1 MSGATISLLTA
12 AALLLAAIPALLTL
26 FNLKVFLPA
35 PEQRRACNEPG
46 VGGSRS
52 ESAYPRLESEAF
64 AAPGGLGRL
73 RDAEHDRTLPRVA
86 VLVPA
91 RNEAAAIEPCVRA
104 ILASR
109 DVDLE
114 VVVLDDA
121 STDGTDA
128 IVRQLAEKDTR
139 VRLVRG
145 RPLPSGWCGKQHAC
159 AQLAEAAAYDTWVFL
174 DTDVLLSPDAVGRCV
189 AFLDASQAS
198 LVSGFPR
205 QVTGSFLEWLLLPL
219 IHFVLL
225 GFLPIARSRLDNS
238 PGLAAGCGQLFITSR
253 GDYLRAGGHTAIRAS
268 LHDGIKLPR
277 AFRRVGLRTD
287 IFDATDIASCRM
299 YTRSLDVWKG
309 LSKNAT
315 EGIGSPTTILPF
327 TIFLAGGQI
336 LPWVLAGWGLSTG
349 WQGWPAWAVAL
360 ACSAVGLSAL
370 PRILEAVRFR
380 QSLTSVLSHPLGI
393 LVFLAIQWV
402 ALVRRLLGLQTSWRG
417 RSLAPQ

>member
-1 MSGATISLLTA
+1 MTASTISLLTLT
-12 AALLLAAIPALLTL
+12 ALLLAAIPALLTL

-35 PEQRRACNEPG
+35 PEQGRGCEEP
-46 VGGSRS
+46 
-52 ESAYPRLESEAF
+52 
-64 AAPGGLGRL
+64 
-73 RDAEHDRTLPRVA
+73 A
-86 VLVPA
+86 VSIMVPA

-128 IVRQLAEKDTR
+128 IVRQLAEHDPR

-159 AQLAEAAAYDTWVFL
+159 AQLAEAASHDTWVFL
-174 DTDVLLSPDAVGRCV
+174 DTDVRLSPDAVRRCV

-225 GFLPIARSRLDNS
+225 GFLPIARSRVDNS
-238 PGLAAGCGQLFITSR
+238 PGLAAGCGQLFVTR
-253 GDYLRAGGHTAIRAS
+253 RDDYRKAGGHTAIRAS

-277 AFRRVGLRTD
+277 AFRRAGLRTD

-299 YTRSLDVWKG
+299 YTKSLDVWKG

-315 EGIGSPTTILPF
+315 EGIGSPATIVPF
-327 TIFLAGGQI
+327 TILLAGGQI
-336 LPWVLAGWGLSTG
+336 LPWVLVASGLATG
-349 WQGWPAWAVAL
+349 WQGWPAWTVAAAL
-360 ACSAVGLSAL
+360 VAMALSSL
-370 PRILEAVRFR
+370 PRILAARRFR
-380 QSLTSVLSHPLGI
+380 QSFSGVLSHPVGI
-393 LVFLAIQWV
+393 AVFLAIQWV
-402 ALVRRLLGLQTSWRG
+402 ALGRRLLGLQTSWRG

>member
-1 MSGATISLLTA
+1 MSSLAISLLTVT
-12 AALLLAAIPALLTL
+12 ALLLAAIPALLTL

-35 PEQRRACNEPG
+35 PEQ
-46 VGGSRS
+46 GGRMNKPAVS
-52 ESAYPRLESEAF
+52 
-64 AAPGGLGRL
+64 
-73 RDAEHDRTLPRVA
+73 

-109 DVDLE
+109 DVELE

-128 IVRQLAEKDTR
+128 IVRQLAEQDAR
-139 VRLVRG
+139 VRLIRG

-159 AQLAEAAAYDTWVFL
+159 AQLAEAATHETWVFL
-174 DTDVLLSPDAVGRCV
+174 DTDVLLSTDAVGRCV

-225 GFLPIARSRLDNS
+225 GFLPIARSRMDNS
-238 PGLAAGCGQLFITSR
+238 PGLAAGCGQLFITRR

-277 AFRRVGLRTD
+277 AFRRAGLRTD

-315 EGIGSPTTILPF
+315 EGIGSPATIVPF
-327 TIFLAGGQI
+327 TILLAGGQM
-336 LPWVLAGWGLSTG
+336 LPWVLVAWGLATG
-349 WQGWPAWAVAL
+349 WQGWPAWTVAAALVAVAL
-360 ACSAVGLSAL
+360 SSL
-370 PRILEAVRFR
+370 PRILAAGRFR
-380 QSLTSVLSHPLGI
+380 QSFASVLAHPLGV

-402 ALVRRLLGLQTSWRG
+402 ALGRRLLGLQTSWRG

>member
-1 MSGATISLLTA
+1 MSSLAISLLTV

-35 PEQRRACNEPG
+35 PEQ
-46 VGGSRS
+46 GGRMNKPAVS
-52 ESAYPRLESEAF
+52 
-64 AAPGGLGRL
+64 
-73 RDAEHDRTLPRVA
+73 

-109 DVDLE
+109 DVELE

-128 IVRQLAEKDTR
+128 IVRQLAEQDAR
-139 VRLVRG
+139 VRLIRG

-159 AQLAEAAAYDTWVFL
+159 AQLAAAATHETWVFL
-174 DTDVLLSPDAVGRCV
+174 DTDVLLSTDAVRRCV

-205 QVTGSFLEWLLLPL
+205 QVTGSFLEWMLLPL

-225 GFLPIARSRLDNS
+225 GFLPIARSRMDNS
-238 PGLAAGCGQLFITSR
+238 PGLAAGCGQLFITRR

-277 AFRRVGLRTD
+277 AFRRAGLRTD

-315 EGIGSPTTILPF
+315 EGIGSPATIVPF
-327 TIFLAGGQI
+327 TILLAGGQM
-336 LPWVLAGWGLSTG
+336 LPWVLVAWGLATG
-349 WQGWPAWAVAL
+349 WQGWPAWTVAAAVIAVAL
-360 ACSAVGLSAL
+360 SSL
-370 PRILEAVRFR
+370 PRILAAGRFR
-380 QSLTSVLSHPLGI
+380 QSFTSALAHPLGI

-402 ALVRRLLGLQTSWRG
+402 ALGRRLLGLQTSWRG

>member
-1 MSGATISLLTA
+1 MSSLAISLLTVT
-12 AALLLAAIPALLTL
+12 ALLLAAIPALLTL

-35 PEQRRACNEPG
+35 PEQ
-46 VGGSRS
+46 VGRMNKPAVS
-52 ESAYPRLESEAF
+52 
-64 AAPGGLGRL
+64 
-73 RDAEHDRTLPRVA
+73 

-109 DVDLE
+109 DVELE

-128 IVRQLAEKDTR
+128 IVRQLAEQDAR
-139 VRLVRG
+139 VRLIRG

-159 AQLAEAAAYDTWVFL
+159 AQLAEAATHETWVFL
-174 DTDVLLSPDAVGRCV
+174 DTDVLLSTDAVRRCV

-205 QVTGSFLEWLLLPL
+205 QVTGSFLEWMLLPL

-225 GFLPIARSRLDNS
+225 GFLPIARSRMDNS
-238 PGLAAGCGQLFITSR
+238 PGLAAGCGQLFVTRR

-277 AFRRVGLRTD
+277 AFRRAGLRTD

-315 EGIGSPTTILPF
+315 EGIGSPATIVPF
-327 TIFLAGGQI
+327 TILLAGGQM
-336 LPWVLAGWGLSTG
+336 LPWVLVAWGLATG
-349 WQGWPAWAVAL
+349 WQGWPAWTVAAAVVAVAL
-360 ACSAVGLSAL
+360 SSL
-370 PRILEAVRFR
+370 PRILAAGRFH
-380 QSLTSVLSHPLGI
+380 QSVTSVLAHPLGI

-402 ALVRRLLGLQTSWRG
+402 ALGRRLLGLQTSWRG
-417 RSLAPQ
+417 RSLTPQ

>member
-1 MSGATISLLTA
+1 MSSLAVSLLTVT
-12 AALLLAAIPALLTL
+12 ALLLAAIPALLTL
-26 FNLKVFLPA
+26 FNIKVFLPA
-35 PEQRRACNEPG
+35 PEQ
-46 VGGSRS
+46 GGRMNKPAVS
-52 ESAYPRLESEAF
+52 
-64 AAPGGLGRL
+64 
-73 RDAEHDRTLPRVA
+73 

-128 IVRQLAEKDTR
+128 IVRQLAEQDAR
-139 VRLVRG
+139 VRLIRG

-159 AQLAEAAAYDTWVFL
+159 AQLAEAATHETWVFL
-174 DTDVLLSPDAVGRCV
+174 DTDVLLSTDAVRRCV

-205 QVTGSFLEWLLLPL
+205 QMTGSFLEWLLLPL

-225 GFLPIARSRLDNS
+225 GFLPIARSRMDNS
-238 PGLAAGCGQLFITSR
+238 PGLAAGCGQLFITRR

-277 AFRRVGLRTD
+277 AFRRAGLRTD

-315 EGIGSPTTILPF
+315 EGIGSPATIVPF
-327 TIFLAGGQI
+327 TILLAGGQM
-336 LPWVLAGWGLSTG
+336 LPWVLVAWGLATG
-349 WQGWPAWAVAL
+349 WQGWPAWTVAAALVAVAL
-360 ACSAVGLSAL
+360 SSL
-370 PRILEAVRFR
+370 PRILAAWRFR
-380 QSLTSVLSHPLGI
+380 QSFASVLAHPLGV

-402 ALVRRLLGLQTSWRG
+402 ALGRRLLGLQTSWRG

>member
-1 MSGATISLLTA
+1 MTAATISLLALT
-12 AALLLAAIPALLTL
+12 ALLLAAIPALLML
-26 FNLKVFLPA
+26 VNLKVFLPA
-35 PEQRRACNEPG
+35 PEQGRGCEEP
-46 VGGSRS
+46 
-52 ESAYPRLESEAF
+52 
-64 AAPGGLGRL
+64 
-73 RDAEHDRTLPRVA
+73 A
-86 VLVPA
+86 VSVMVPA

-128 IVRQLAEKDTR
+128 IVRQLAEHDPR

-159 AQLAEAAAYDTWVFL
+159 AQLADAASHDTWVFL
-174 DTDVLLSPDAVGRCV
+174 DTDVRLSPDAVRRCV
-189 AFLDASQAS
+189 AFIDASQAS

-225 GFLPIARSRLDNS
+225 GFLPIARSRADNS
-238 PGLAAGCGQLFITSR
+238 PGLAAGCGQLFVTR
-253 GDYLRAGGHTAIRAS
+253 RDDYRKAGGHAAIRAS

-277 AFRRVGLRTD
+277 AFRRAGLRTD

-299 YTRSLDVWKG
+299 YTKSLDVWKG

-327 TIFLAGGQI
+327 TVLLAGGQI
-336 LPWVLAGWGLSTG
+336 LPWVLVASGLATG
-349 WQGWPAWAVAL
+349 WQGWPAWTVAVAVIGV
-360 ACSAVGLSAL
+360 ACSSL
-370 PRILEAVRFR
+370 PRILAAGRFR
-380 QSLTSVLSHPLGI
+380 QSFSSVLAHPVGI
-393 LVFLAIQWV
+393 AVFLAIQWV
-402 ALVRRLLGLQTSWRG
+402 ALGRRLLGLKTSWRG

>member
-1 MSGATISLLTA
+1 MSGVVISLLTVT
-12 AALLLAAIPALLTL
+12 ALLLAAIPALLTL
-26 FNLKVFLPA
+26 FNLKVFLSA
-35 PEQRRACNEPG
+35 PKPGEMMNNPG
-46 VGGSRS
+46 VS
-52 ESAYPRLESEAF
+52 
-64 AAPGGLGRL
+64 
-73 RDAEHDRTLPRVA
+73 

-91 RNEAAAIEPCVRA
+91 RDEAAAIEPCVRA
-104 ILASR
+104 VLASR

-114 VVVLDDA
+114 VVVLDDS

-128 IVRQLAEKDTR
+128 IVRQLAEQDAR

-159 AQLAEAAAYDTWVFL
+159 AQLAEAASHDTWVFL
-174 DTDVLLSPDAVGRCV
+174 DTDVRLSPDAVRRCV

-225 GFLPIARSRLDNS
+225 GFLPIARSRMDNS
-238 PGLAAGCGQLFITSR
+238 PGLAAGCGQLFITRR

-277 AFRRVGLRTD
+277 AFRRAGLRTD

-315 EGIGSPTTILPF
+315 EGIGSPATIVPF
-327 TIFLAGGQI
+327 TILLAGGQM
-336 LPWVLAGWGLSTG
+336 LPWVLVAWGLATG
-349 WQGWPAWAVAL
+349 WQGWPAWTVAAAVVAVAL
-360 ACSAVGLSAL
+360 SSL
-370 PRILEAVRFR
+370 PRILAAGRFR
-380 QSLTSVLSHPLGI
+380 QSVTSVLAHPLGI

-402 ALVRRLLGLQTSWRG
+402 ALGRRLLGLQTSWRG

>member
-1 MSGATISLLTA
+1 MSSLAISLLTV

-35 PEQRRACNEPG
+35 SEQGRVFEEP
-46 VGGSRS
+46 
-52 ESAYPRLESEAF
+52 
-64 AAPGGLGRL
+64 
-73 RDAEHDRTLPRVA
+73 A
-86 VLVPA
+86 VSVMVPA

-128 IVRQLAEKDTR
+128 IVRQLAEQDAR
-139 VRLVRG
+139 VRLIRG

-159 AQLAEAAAYDTWVFL
+159 AQLAEAATHETWVFL
-174 DTDVLLSPDAVGRCV
+174 DTDVLLSTDAVRRCV

-205 QVTGSFLEWLLLPL
+205 QMTGSFLEWLLLPL

-225 GFLPIARSRLDNS
+225 GFLPIARSRMDNS
-238 PGLAAGCGQLFITSR
+238 PGLAAGCGQLFITRR

-277 AFRRVGLRTD
+277 AFRRAGLRTD

-315 EGIGSPTTILPF
+315 EGIGSPATIVPF
-327 TIFLAGGQI
+327 TILLAGGQM
-336 LPWVLAGWGLSTG
+336 LPWVLVAWGLATG
-349 WQGWPAWAVAL
+349 WQGWPAWTVAAAVIAVAL
-360 ACSAVGLSAL
+360 SSL
-370 PRILEAVRFR
+370 PRILAAGRFR
-380 QSLTSVLSHPLGI
+380 QSVTSALAHPLGI

-402 ALVRRLLGLQTSWRG
+402 ALGRRLLGLQTSWRG

>member
-1 MSGATISLLTA
+1 MSSLAISLLTV

-35 PEQRRACNEPG
+35 SKQGRVFEEP
-46 VGGSRS
+46 VVS
-52 ESAYPRLESEAF
+52 
-64 AAPGGLGRL
+64 
-73 RDAEHDRTLPRVA
+73 VM
-86 VLVPA
+86 VPA

-109 DVDLE
+109 DVELE

-128 IVRQLAEKDTR
+128 IVRQLAEQDAR
-139 VRLVRG
+139 VRLIRG

-159 AQLAEAAAYDTWVFL
+159 AQLAEAATHETWVFL
-174 DTDVLLSPDAVGRCV
+174 DTDVRLSPDAVRRCV
-189 AFLDASQAS
+189 AFLDASRAS

-205 QVTGSFLEWLLLPL
+205 QMTGSFLEWLLLPL

-225 GFLPIARSRLDNS
+225 GFLPIARSRMDNS
-238 PGLAAGCGQLFITSR
+238 PGLAAGCGQLFITRR

-277 AFRRVGLRTD
+277 AFRRAGLRTD

-315 EGIGSPTTILPF
+315 EGIGSPATIVPF
-327 TIFLAGGQI
+327 TILLAGGQM
-336 LPWVLAGWGLSTG
+336 LPWVLVAWGLATG
-349 WQGWPAWAVAL
+349 WQGWPAWTVAAAVVAVAL
-360 ACSAVGLSAL
+360 SSL
-370 PRILEAVRFR
+370 PRILAAGRFR
-380 QSLTSVLSHPLGI
+380 QSFTSVLAHPLGI

-402 ALVRRLLGLQTSWRG
+402 ALGRRLLGLQTSWRG

>member
-1 MSGATISLLTA
+1 MSGATISLLTTVS
-12 AALLLAAIPALLTL
+12 LLLAALPALLTIL
-26 FNLKVFLPA
+26 NLKVFLPA
-35 PEQRRACNEPG
+35 PEQ
-46 VGGSRS
+46 GGAGRGT
-52 ESAYPRLESEAF
+52 AY
-64 AAPGGLGRL
+64 
-73 RDAEHDRTLPRVA
+73 EHLVPQVS

-104 ILASR
+104 ILANR

-114 VVVLDDA
+114 VIVLDDA
-121 STDGTDA
+121 STDGTDEL
-128 IVRQLAEKDTR
+128 VRRFAGQDAR
-139 VRLVRG
+139 VRLVHG

-159 AQLAEAAAYDTWVFL
+159 AQLAEAATHDTWVFL
-174 DTDVLLSPDAVGRCV
+174 DTDVLLSPDAVRRCA

-225 GFLPIARSRLDNS
+225 GFLPIARSRMDNA
-238 PGLAAGCGQLFITSR
+238 PGLAAGCGQLFITR
-253 GDYLRAGGHTAIRAS
+253 RQDYLRAGGHTAIRAS

-277 AFRRVGLRTD
+277 AYRRAGLHTD

-315 EGIGSPTTILPF
+315 EGIGSPSTILPF
-327 TIFLAGGQI
+327 TILLAGGQM
-336 LPWVLAGWGLSTG
+336 LPWVLVAWGIITG
-349 WQGWPAWAVAL
+349 WRGWPAWAVPVAL
-360 ACSAVGLSAL
+360 VAVVLSFL
-370 PRILEAVRFR
+370 PRLLEAARFR
-380 QSLTSVLSHPLGI
+380 QSFASVLAHPVGI
-393 LVFLAIQWV
+393 AVFLAIQWV
-402 ALVRRLLGLQTSWRG
+402 ALGRRLLGLQTSWRG